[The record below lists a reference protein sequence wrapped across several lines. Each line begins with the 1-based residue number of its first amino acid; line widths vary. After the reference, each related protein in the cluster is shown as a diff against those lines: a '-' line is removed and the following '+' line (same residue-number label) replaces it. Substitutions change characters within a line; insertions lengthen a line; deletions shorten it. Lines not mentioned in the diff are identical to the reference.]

1 MSPIS
6 RRRLLH
12 WSAAAV
18 AAPALGSAHA
28 NTAAFPAKPVR
39 ILVGNTAGSGA
50 DVAVRIVARQLQ
62 DDWRQPVTV
71 ENRTGAGGLVAAEAT
86 ARSDADGHTLS
97 LSQEGA
103 ITIAPALQG
112 KLSFD
117 PLKELAP
124 VVHLADS
131 DYVLVVNAATGW
143 RTIAE
148 MVAAAKKR
156 PGAYS
161 YASAGVGS
169 LHHLA
174 FELLKIERDFFFVHI
189 PYRGGS
195 QAVADVASGQAQA
208 MWVSVTAALP
218 HIQSG
223 RLRALAIGGAQ
234 RSPLLPA
241 VPTAQES
248 IPGFRVTSWFA
259 LFAPVRTPAAVVERI
274 AHDASA
280 TLRQPAV
287 LEALR
292 KQGITPVGGTPQQ
305 LAQLVRRDYERY
317 ARLSD
322 RVKLASD

>member
-1 MSPIS
+1 MTQ
-6 RRRLLH
+6 RRQILQ
-12 WSAAAV
+12 WAAA
-18 AAPALGSAHA
+18 AALPAFGSTQAQ
-28 NTAAFPAKPVR
+28 NSAFPAKPVR

-62 DDWRQPVTV
+62 DDWRQPVAV
-71 ENRTGAGGLVAAEAT
+71 ENRTGAGGLVAAEAV
-86 ARSDADGHTLS
+86 ARSEPDGLTLA

-112 KLSFD
+112 RLTFD
-117 PLKELAP
+117 PIKELAP

-131 DYVLVVNAATGW
+131 DYVLVANAATGW
-143 RTIAE
+143 RSLGE
-148 MVAAAKKR
+148 MIAAAKKR

-174 FELLKIERDFFFVHI
+174 FELLKAERDFYFVHI

-234 RSPLLPA
+234 RAPLLPG
-241 VPTAQES
+241 VPTAGET
-248 IPGFRVTSWFA
+248 IPGFRVTSWFS
-259 LFAPVRTPAAVVERI
+259 LFAPARTPAAVLEQI
-274 AHDASA
+274 ARDASA

-292 KQGITPVGGTPQQ
+292 KQGIAPVGGTPAQ
-305 LAQLVRRDYERY
+305 LAQLVRRDFERY
-317 ARLSD
+317 SRLSD

>member
-1 MSPIS
+1 MH
-6 RRRLLH
+6 RRQILQ
-12 WSAAAV
+12 WAAAAALPL
-18 AAPALGSAHA
+18 AAPFAR
-28 NTAAFPAKPVR
+28 AAAWPTKPVR

-62 DDWRQPVTV
+62 DDWKQPVNV

-86 ARSDADGHTLS
+86 ARAEPDGLTLS

-112 KLSFD
+112 RLSFD
-117 PLKELAP
+117 PIKELAP

-131 DYVLVVNAATGW
+131 DYVLVAAASTGW
-143 RTIAE
+143 KTLDELI
-148 MVAAAKKR
+148 VGAKKR

-174 FELLKIERDFFFVHI
+174 FELLKAERDIFFVHI

-195 QAVADVASGQAQA
+195 QAVADVAAGQAHA

-218 HIQSG
+218 FIQSG
-223 RLRALAIGGAQ
+223 RVRPLAVGGAQ
-234 RSPLLPA
+234 RSPLLPG
-241 VPTAQES
+241 VPTAGETL
-248 IPGFRVTSWFA
+248 PGYRVTSWFS
-259 LFAPVRTPAAVVERI
+259 LFAPARTPAAVVEQI
-274 AHDASA
+274 ARDATA
-280 TLRQPAV
+280 TLKQPAV

-292 KQGITPVGGTPQQ
+292 KQGITPVGGTPAQ
-305 LAQLVRRDYERY
+305 LAALVRNDYAKY
-317 ARLSD
+317 AKLSQ